1 MSSSKIPTLNLT
13 ISAWILLILFII
25 IYFIKELLKLAAS
38 PSWYFQQWESYH
50 DLAIIITTVIIIW
63 LNPLDEVQSSLYT
76 WDFGR
81 SVALL
86 LSSRFLYPEQLCLI
100 KHELAINVFVFENC

>member
-25 IYFIKELLKLAAS
+25 IYIIKELLKLAAS
-38 PSWYFQQWESYH
+38 PSWYFQQLESYH

-63 LNPLDEVQSSLYT
+63 LNPLDEV
-76 WDFGR
+76 
-81 SVALL
+81 
-86 LSSRFLYPEQLCLI
+86 
-100 KHELAINVFVFENC
+100 